1 MKKICLLLLTSLIL
15 LACDDDNST
24 GGVIDISNPD
34 TSSSVESS
42 SSKESSSS
50 EIRSSS
56 SIAPSSSSKAKSSSS
71 SKVQSSSSSK
81 KKSSSSSKAKSSSSD
96 ETGQSS
102 ISSNEVSCSS
112 VQSSSSATGSSSSS
126 YCYIDTRYPY
136 LNQYSPI
143 RIQKATVHPN
153 ADKTIFT
160 FSGGA
165 SADEPCY
172 IKETENDP
180 FFTDMDLTLT
190 HVNENGT
197 IEYAKI
203 ELQHIKPPFPRSTID
218 FGAMDVRMIDTAKT
232 QCGKFILYI
241 TYIASDDPTILNKY
255 ISRDSVEFVREP
267 EFCQVKPTSSSA
279 AEIIDPGI
287 ELTKHRGSMS
297 TSITKGFSFKDES
310 EVPLAQAQIQ
320 VTENKDRFLT
330 LHGVNGYKV
339 AKYENADDQNWEDDW
354 FCDILPPAPVHISDF
369 RFSKAKLADS
379 TGFFSFDY
387 FWVVIGPA
395 FNDSTGDDFYAV
407 TLHYRDDHPDENG
420 NSTFKIIY
428 YKK

>member
-1 MKKICLLLLTSLIL
+1 MKKICFLLLASLIL

-112 VQSSSSATGSSSSS
+112 VQSSSSATGNSSSS
-126 YCYIDTRYPY
+126 YCYVDTRYPY

-143 RIQKATVHPN
+143 RIQKATAHPN
-153 ADKTIFT
+153 GDKTIFT

-180 FFTDMDLTLT
+180 LFTDMDLTLT

-203 ELQHIKPPFPRSTID
+203 ELQHTKPPFPRSTID
-218 FGAMDVRMIDTAKT
+218 FGAMGVRMIDTAKN

-241 TYIASDDPTILNKY
+241 TYIASDDPTNLEKY
-255 ISRDSVEFVREP
+255 VSRDSVEFVREP
-267 EFCQVKPTSSSA
+267 EFCQAEPSSSSSA
-279 AEIIDPGI
+279 ESINPSI
-287 ELTKHRGSMS
+287 ELRINTGSMT
-297 TSITKGFSFKDES
+297 TSATKGYSLKNDA
-310 EVPLAQAQIQ
+310 EVPKEQAQIQ
-320 VTENKDRFLT
+320 VTENKDGSLT

-339 AKYENADDQNWEDDW
+339 VRYENANDRKWDDDW
-354 FCDILPPAPVHISDF
+354 SAYELPPSPAHTSDF

-379 TGFFSFDY
+379 AIAFDCDSF
-387 FWVVIGPA
+387 WIVIGPA
-395 FNDSTGDDFYAV
+395 FNDNTGEDFYAV
-407 TLHYRDDHPDENG
+407 TLETKERPYANG
-420 NSTFKIIY
+420 VRPLEIIY